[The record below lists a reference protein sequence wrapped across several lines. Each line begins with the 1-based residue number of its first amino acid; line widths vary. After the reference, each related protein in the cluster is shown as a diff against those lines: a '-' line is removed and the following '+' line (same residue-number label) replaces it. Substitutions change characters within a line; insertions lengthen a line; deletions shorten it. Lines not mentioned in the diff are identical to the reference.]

1 MIVVRYSSGAP
12 AIVYSTPS
20 AKLCV
25 LGVALFA
32 VAACVYCI
40 GLFVNTILA
49 PIAIEPSTVMAFGG
63 NLTSAAATLSLAG
76 TMLFAGGIT
85 HYVMLS
91 ESTRLHARIRKGL
104 FDPRY
109 GNPLH
114 LREGELLPD
123 ISCKETAPGQ
133 FELAISTSSST
144 AEEISKMGPSISSR
158 LRGRF
163 SRYAVVLAEADVA
176 CNQVTFFL
184 GDVTLHREIKAS
196 RVEDLCPANAYEFRV
211 QNGTSID
218 LRTSGSMLI
227 AGKTT
232 GVIALLLQA
241 LLAGPDGHGSQVLI
255 IDPKQA
261 EPSRLPRVVSLNA
274 DGDARAILS
283 ALSRFADSIKERQSF
298 LNDRSTETG
307 DAVHWWD
314 AGLHVSLL
322 FMDEYV
328 ALRTLF
334 PKRAS
339 KEDPDYC
346 LATFDGLVKRI
357 VTMGASA
364 GCYAIISIAE
374 ASVEEGGLPS
384 MLRSACS
391 TRVLFKPTL
400 PEARLIWG
408 AERLLDL
415 GAPRTFSPG
424 DAWFSSTDGA
434 HDRIGFVHFPI
445 MDFPVYRELGRLLDL
460 YFRE

>member
-184 GDVTLHREIKAS
+184 EDVTLHREIKAS

-218 LRTSGSMLI
+218 LRTSDSMLI

-261 EPSRLPRVVSLNA
+261 ELSRLPRVVSLNA

-283 ALSRFADSIKERQSF
+283 ALSRFADSI
-298 LNDRSTETG
+298 
-307 DAVHWWD
+307 
-314 AGLHVSLL
+314 
-322 FMDEYV
+322 
-328 ALRTLF
+328 
-334 PKRAS
+334 
-339 KEDPDYC
+339 
-346 LATFDGLVKRI
+346 
-357 VTMGASA
+357 
-364 GCYAIISIAE
+364 
-374 ASVEEGGLPS
+374 
-384 MLRSACS
+384 
-391 TRVLFKPTL
+391 
-400 PEARLIWG
+400 
-408 AERLLDL
+408 
-415 GAPRTFSPG
+415 
-424 DAWFSSTDGA
+424 
-434 HDRIGFVHFPI
+434 
-445 MDFPVYRELGRLLDL
+445 
-460 YFRE
+460 